1 MSRRLSLL
9 MTIILALT
17 VPLALLFRD
26 FVRDVFL
33 VELLRMFWGARL
45 LYESLPQLP
54 LWVLLLVL
62 LVVIAV
68 RSLIR
73 RPGVARQQ
81 VEPEAEPQGQV
92 RVLARWIE
100 RASRGEYFRWSL
112 AQHLGGLAWEIM
124 AQREHTTPAQ
134 LKERISAGNLDLPP
148 VVEDYL
154 QPDRLPRHSAVTGFV
169 SAIRGR
175 LGMAGSLPAPDP
187 DLETVVEF
195 LEDQMQIASSPKA
208 GPRSEPEP

>member
-1 MSRRLSLL
+1 MSRRLLL
-9 MTIILALT
+9 ALLAIVLALT

-54 LWVLLLVL
+54 LWILLLVL
-62 LVVIAV
+62 LVVIAL
-68 RSLIR
+68 RSLMR
-73 RPGVARQQ
+73 RPGAVRKQ
-81 VEPEAEPQGQV
+81 VVPDVEPQGQV

-134 LKERISAGNLDLPP
+134 LKGRMSAGDLDLPP
-148 VVEDYL
+148 VVAAYL
-154 QPDRLPRHSAVTGFV
+154 QPDRLPRHSAVAGLVAT
-169 SAIRGR
+169 IRDR
-175 LGMAGSLPAPDP
+175 LGAGGRPSALDP
-187 DLETVVEF
+187 DLVRVVEF
-195 LEDQMQIASSPKA
+195 LEDQMQVVSVPD
-208 GPRSEPEP
+208 EPEP

>member
-1 MSRRLSLL
+1 MSRRLLL
-9 MTIILALT
+9 VLVAVVLALT

-54 LWVLLLVL
+54 LWILFLVL
-62 LVVIAV
+62 VGVIAV
-68 RSLIR
+68 RSLMR
-73 RPGVARQQ
+73 RPGAVRKR
-81 VEPEAEPQGQV
+81 VEPDVEPRGQV

-124 AQREHTTPAQ
+124 AQREHTTSAQ
-134 LKERISAGNLDLPP
+134 LKGRLSASDLDLPP
-148 VVEDYL
+148 VVEAYL
-154 QPDRLPRHSAVTGFV
+154 QSDRLARHSALAGLLVT
-169 SAIRGR
+169 IRDR
-175 LGMAGSLPAPDP
+175 LGTGDRSPALDP
-187 DLETVVEF
+187 DLVQVVEF
-195 LEDQMQIASSPKA
+195 LEDQMQVVNVPE
-208 GPRSEPEP
+208 EPEP